1 MLTIGDKAPEFE
13 GIDQNGTLVSL
24 SLLKGKKVILYFYP
38 KDNTPGCTAEACSLN
53 DKNDFFVEKGFVVI
67 GVSTDSIESHQ
78 KFAAKYS
85 LNFHLLS
92 DTDKKMVQD
101 YGVWGEKKNYGKTY
115 MGLLRTTYILSE
127 EGLVEMVF
135 PRVDTKTHADQLIKA
150 LF

>member
-13 GIDQNGTLVSL
+13 GIDQNETLVSL

-67 GVSTDSIESHQ
+67 GISTDSIESHQ

-92 DTDKKMVQD
+92 DTDKKIVQD
-101 YGVWGEKKNYGKTY
+101 YSVWGEKKNYGKTY

-135 PRVDTKTHADQLIKA
+135 PRVDTKTHAEQLIKA